1 MQVTAFHIQKGG
13 VGKSTLSGNV
23 AWKLSASKKTI
34 LIDADPQGNISSWFL
49 SEPPQYEL
57 ADILTGGC
65 STEDGIIKKSDGLSL
80 IPTFGLDGSLK
91 QYAEN
96 TLNDEPFI
104 FEDLNDALSRLS
116 YEIIIYDLSPG
127 MSRLEKC
134 ILIATDEVITPLTPE
149 YFSIDGITI
158 FRNELTKLNK
168 NFRKNI
174 KHHKV
179 VCNMLNR
186 SFRRH
191 LSLYSEFTRM
201 DMQLFTIPQ
210 DSRLAESQLHHQSI
224 YTYDPAAKSITGIN
238 TLVDAIKADSNGS

>member
-1 MQVTAFHIQKGG
+1 MQVTAFHIQKEG
-13 VGKSTLSGNV
+13 VGKSTLSSDV
-23 AWKLSASKKTI
+23 AWKLSESRKTI

-57 ADILTGGC
+57 VDILTGGC
-65 STEDGIIKKSDGLSL
+65 STEDGIVQISDQLSL

-91 QYAEN
+91 QYTEN

-104 FEDLNDALSRLS
+104 FENLNEVLSRLG
-116 YEIIIYDLSPG
+116 YQIIIDDLFPG

-168 NFRKNI
+168 NFRRNI
-174 KHHKV
+174 KHSKV
-179 VCNMLNR
+179 VCNMLNC
-186 SFRRH
+186 SFRRTYPYTEN
-191 LSLYSEFTRM
+191 SPGWTYSSSSS
-201 DMQLFTIPQ
+201 
-210 DSRLAESQLHHQSI
+210 SRIL
-224 YTYDPAAKSITGIN
+224 G
-238 TLVDAIKADSNGS
+238 